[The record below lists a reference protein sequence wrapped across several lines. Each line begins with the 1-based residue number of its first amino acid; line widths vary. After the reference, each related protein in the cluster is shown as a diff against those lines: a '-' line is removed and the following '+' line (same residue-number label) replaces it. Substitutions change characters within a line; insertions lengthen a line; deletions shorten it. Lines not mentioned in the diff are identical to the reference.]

1 MSYNRTRLDEATLQE
16 VLSVRDF
23 AFEHKLTSDEQL
35 RLVRLLGSFATKQEL
50 LMNARLRSKIR
61 H

>member
-1 MSYNRTRLDEATLQE
+1 MSYNRTRFDEATLQE

>member
-35 RLVRLLGSFATKQEL
+35 RLVRPLGSFATKQEL